1 MKQFFVLL
9 LILLGFSAFAS
20 ASSTNL
26 VRDVSC
32 RQDGDK
38 IVISYNLKKKADV
51 DVFCST
57 DGGRT
62 FKRIFR
68 VSGDVGYGIAPGKK
82 EVVWSVLEERDNLVG
97 DVCFKVEATEIGQTA
112 KSHNSSSYSGLLWNF
127 YEMNGNFDLELVKA
141 AVDVGGFWSVE
152 ASVLAFRY
160 KMFELDWANFSMYG
174 EDYSSEVYSFAYD
187 PTVRL
192 HIPVKSKWT
201 IYAAAAPSIMFGT
214 GSSYNDIHIVDDR
227 FLSFKA
233 EIGARCYS
241 SSVASLDLFLRYKY
255 QFGITVGVAV
265 RLPGFE
271 SVLGK
276 N

>member
-1 MKQFFVLL
+1 MKQFFILL

-26 VRDVSC
+26 VRDVVC
-32 RQDGDK
+32 RQDGDR
-38 IVISYNLKKKADV
+38 IVITYNLKKKADV
-51 DVFCST
+51 DLFCST
-57 DGGRT
+57 DGGKT
-62 FKRIFR
+62 YKRIFR
-68 VSGDVGYGIAPGKK
+68 VSGDVGYGILPGKK
-82 EVVWSVLEERDNLVG
+82 EIVWNVLEERDNLMG
-97 DVCFKVEATEIGQTA
+97 DVCFKVEAKEIAQEANA
-112 KSHNSSSYSGLLWNF
+112 KNSSSYSGVLWDF
-127 YEMNGNFDLELVKA
+127 YETNGNFDLELAKA
-141 AVDVGGFWSVE
+141 SLEIGGYWGIE

-214 GSSYNDIHIVDDR
+214 GSSYNDIN
-227 FLSFKA
+227 LSANRSLTFKG
-233 EIGARCYS
+233 EVGARCFS
-241 SSVASLDLFLRYKY
+241 ASVTSFDVFLRYKY
-255 QFGITVGVAV
+255 QYGVTVGVAM

-271 SVLGK
+271 TLFGK
-276 N
+276 E

>member
-1 MKQFFVLL
+1 MKHFFVLL
-9 LILLGFSAFAS
+9 LILLGFSAFAT

-82 EVVWSVLEERDNLVG
+82 EVVWCVLEEHDNLVG
-97 DVCFKVEATEIGQTA
+97 DVCFKVEATETGQTA

-141 AVDVGGFWSVE
+141 AVDVGGFWS
-152 ASVLAFRY
+152 
-160 KMFELDWANFSMYG
+160 
-174 EDYSSEVYSFAYD
+174 
-187 PTVRL
+187 
-192 HIPVKSKWT
+192 
-201 IYAAAAPSIMFGT
+201 
-214 GSSYNDIHIVDDR
+214 GSSIYCPLR
-227 FLSFKA
+227 FH
-233 EIGARCYS
+233 RN
-241 SSVASLDLFLRYKY
+241 V
-255 QFGITVGVAV
+255 
-265 RLPGFE
+265 
-271 SVLGK
+271 
-276 N
+276 

>member
-9 LILLGFSAFAS
+9 FILLGFSAFAS

-38 IVISYNLKKKADV
+38 IVISYHLKKKADV

-97 DVCFKVEATEIGQTA
+97 DVCFKVEAKEIAQEANA
-112 KSHNSSSYSGLLWNF
+112 KNSSSYSGVLWDF
-127 YEMNGNFDLELVKA
+127 YETNGNFDLELAKA
-141 AVDVGGFWSVE
+141 SLEIGGYWGIE

-160 KMFELDWANFSMYG
+160 KMFELDWANFSMSG
-174 EDYSSEVYSFAYD
+174 EEYSSEEYSFAYD

-241 SSVASLDLFLRYKY
+241 SSVTSLDLFLRYKY
-255 QFGITVGVAV
+255 LFGITVGVAV

>member
-1 MKQFFVLL
+1 MKQFFLLL
-9 LILLGFSAFAS
+9 LILLGFSAFAT

-51 DVFCST
+51 DLFCST

-82 EVVWSVLEERDNLVG
+82 EVVWNVLEERDNLMG
-97 DVCFKVEATEIGQTA
+97 DVCFKVEAKEIAQEANA
-112 KSHNSSSYSGLLWNF
+112 KNSSSYSGVLWDF
-127 YEMNGNFDLELVKA
+127 YETNGNFDLELAKA
-141 AVDVGGFWSVE
+141 SLEIGGYWGIE

-160 KMFELDWANFSMYG
+160 KMFELDWANFSMSG
-174 EDYSSEVYSFAYD
+174 EEYSSEEYSFAYD

-192 HIPVKSKWT
+192 HIPVKTKWT
-201 IYAAAAPSIMFGT
+201 IYLGAAPSIMFGT
-214 GSSYNDIHIVDDR
+214 GSSYNDINLVANR
-227 FLSFKA
+227 LLSFKA
-233 EIGARCYS
+233 EVGARCFS
-241 SSVASLDLFLRYKY
+241 SSVTSFDLFLRYKY
-255 QFGITVGVAV
+255 QFGVTVGVAM

-271 SVLGK
+271 SLFETK
-276 N
+276 